1 MVDKLTY
8 KELEER
14 VNRLEKKVRSYE
26 DLKDVLSEMEGSCSR
41 LQQASFEGIAVHE
54 EGEVF
59 EANNAFSKITGY
71 EPFELIGMDL
81 LKLITPEWRDF
92 VSHNINSEY
101 EGSYEAVCLRKD
113 GSTLPVEI
121 RGKNTFFMERSQRI
135 VSFRNIE
142 ERKQA
147 EELYKIMADK
157 SQTGIYVVQDGK
169 FVYLNDIAVK
179 YTGYAPGELVGKD
192 SLYCVHPEDKKIL
205 IKNLRLALKNKSS
218 SPYIYRI
225 ITKDGNVRWIME
237 NVASTSYSGQRL
249 VLGNAMDITEI
260 KETRKRLE
268 ELENLEASI
277 LDAISHPVIG
287 LHSRRI
293 IFANNAVK
301 DVFGWN
307 PEDLIGQSSRVLYRD
322 DEEFDR
328 IGASFYPLFKKQ
340 KTITKEA
347 LCRKKDGTDIT
358 CLISSSRI
366 GEGIE
371 GKKVVAVYEDITE
384 RKKAQKRLLDYHD
397 KLRSLASELS
407 LTEERERRQIATAL
421 HDGIIQTMAVTKI
434 KLEALQESLSPAQ
447 VKDVIGLVNQLI
459 YETRSLTL
467 DLSPPVLYILGL
479 EAALEWLSEQFHEKH
494 GLHVDFQGDKSPKK
508 LDKDVSFFL
517 FRSTRELLMNV
528 VKHSGVKRAKVFL
541 ERKGEGVT
549 IRVEDNGKGFDTS
562 KQKVLMNWARGFG
575 LFSIRERLDFLGG
588 YFSVE
593 SKPGKG
599 TRVTMTISKTNQE
612 EGYVHEHQDS
622 SGR

>member
-1 MVDKLTY
+1 MVNKPTY
-8 KELEER
+8 KELGER
-14 VNRLEKKVRSYE
+14 VKRLEKKVRSYE
-26 DLKDVLSEMEGSCSR
+26 DLRDVLSEMEGSCSR

-54 EGEVF
+54 EGEIS
-59 EANNAFSKITGY
+59 EANNALSKITGY
-71 EPFELIGMDL
+71 ESFELIGMDL
-81 LKLITPEWRDF
+81 LNLITPEWRDF
-92 VSHNINSEY
+92 VSHNINSGY

-121 RGKNTFFMERSQRI
+121 RGRNTFFMERSQRI

-169 FVYLNDIAVK
+169 FVYLNDVAVK

-205 IKNLRLALKNKSS
+205 IKNLRLALKNESS

-260 KETRKRLE
+260 KETRKRLK

-287 LHSRRI
+287 LKNRRI

-322 DEEFDR
+322 DEEFDQ
-328 IGASFYPLFKKQ
+328 IGAAFYPLFKKQ

-358 CLISSSRI
+358 CLVSSSRI
-366 GEGIE
+366 GDGIE
-371 GKKVVAVYEDITE
+371 SKKVVAIYENITE

-479 EAALEWLSEQFHEKH
+479 EAALEWLSEQFQEKH
-494 GLHVDFQGDKSPKK
+494 GLHVDFQADKSPKK
-508 LDKDVSFFL
+508 LDKDISFFL

-528 VKHSGVKRAKVFL
+528 VKHANVKSAKVFL

-588 YFSVE
+588 CFSVE
-593 SKPGKG
+593 SNPGKG
-599 TRVTMTISKTNQE
+599 TRVTMTISKTKQE
-612 EGYVHEHQDS
+612 EGYPHEHQNS

>member
-1 MVDKLTY
+1 MVDKPTY

-14 VNRLEKKVRSYE
+14 VKRLERKVKSYE

-54 EGEVF
+54 EGEIS
-59 EANNAFSKITGY
+59 EANNALCRITGY
-71 EPFELIGMDL
+71 ELFELIGMNL

-92 VSHNINSEY
+92 VSHNINSGY
-101 EGSYEAVCLRKD
+101 KGSYEAVCLRKD

-121 RGKNTFFMERSQRI
+121 RGKNTFFMERNQRI
-135 VSFRNIE
+135 MSFRNIE

-147 EELYKIMADK
+147 EELYKIIADK

-169 FVYLNDIAVK
+169 FVYLNDIAAK
-179 YTGYAPGELVGKD
+179 YTGYAPGELVGKN
-192 SLYCVHPEDKKIL
+192 SLLCVHPEDKKIL
-205 IKNLRLALKNKSS
+205 IKNLRLALKNETS

-225 ITKDGNVRWIME
+225 ITRDGKVRWIME

-260 KETRKRLE
+260 KETKKRLK
-268 ELENLEASI
+268 ELENIEASI
-277 LDAISHPVIG
+277 LDAISHPVVG
-287 LHSRRI
+287 LENRRI
-293 IFANNAVK
+293 IFANNAVR

-307 PEDLIGQSSRVLYRD
+307 PEALIGQSSSVLYKN
-322 DEEFDR
+322 DEEFDQ
-328 IGASFYPLFKKQ
+328 IGAAFYPLLKKQ
-340 KTITKEA
+340 KTFTKEA

-358 CLISSSRI
+358 CLVSSSRI
-366 GEGIE
+366 GDGIE
-371 GKKVVAVYEDITE
+371 SKKVVAVYEDISE

-407 LTEERERRQIATAL
+407 LTEERERREIATAL

-434 KLEALQESLSPAQ
+434 KLEALQESLSPVQ
-447 VKDVIGLVNQLI
+447 VKGVIDLVNQLI

-467 DLSPPVLYILGL
+467 DLSPPVLHILGL
-479 EAALEWLSEQFHEKH
+479 EAALEWLSEQLQEKH
-494 GLHVDFQGDKSPKK
+494 GLHVDFQADKSSKK
-508 LDKDVSFFL
+508 LDKDISFFL

-528 VKHSGVKRAKVFL
+528 VKHAHVKRAKVFL
-541 ERKGEGVT
+541 ERENGVVT
-549 IRVEDNGKGFDTS
+549 IRVEDNGAGFDTS
-562 KQKVLMNWARGFG
+562 KQKVLMNWAKGFG
-575 LFSIRERLDFLGG
+575 LFSIRERLEFLGG

-599 TRVTMTISKTNQE
+599 TCVTMTISTAKQE
-612 EGYVHEHQDS
+612 EGYTHEHQDS

>member
-1 MVDKLTY
+1 MVNKPTY

-14 VNRLEKKVRSYE
+14 VKRLEKKVRSYE
-26 DLKDVLSEMEGSCSR
+26 DLRDVLSEMEGSCSR

-54 EGEVF
+54 EGEIS
-59 EANNAFSKITGY
+59 EANNALSKITGY

-81 LKLITPEWRDF
+81 LKLITPEWHDF
-92 VSHNINSEY
+92 VSHNINSGY

-121 RGKNTFFMERSQRI
+121 RGRNTFFMERNQRT

-157 SQTGIYVVQDGK
+157 SQTGIYVVQDRK
-169 FVYLNDIAVK
+169 FVYLNDIAAK

-205 IKNLRLALKNKSS
+205 IENLSLALKNESS

-225 ITKDGNVRWIME
+225 ITKDGNVRWLME

-249 VLGNAMDITEI
+249 ILGNAMDITEI
-260 KETRKRLE
+260 KETKKRLE
-268 ELENLEASI
+268 ELESLEASI

-287 LHSRRI
+287 FQNRRI

-301 DVFGWN
+301 DVFDWN

-322 DEEFDR
+322 DEEFDQ
-328 IGASFYPLFKKQ
+328 IGAAFYPLLKKQ
-340 KTITKEA
+340 KTFTKEA

-358 CLISSSRI
+358 CLVSSSRI
-366 GEGIE
+366 GDGIE
-371 GKKVVAVYEDITE
+371 GKKIVAVYEDITE

-397 KLRSLASELS
+397 KLRSLTSELS
-407 LTEERERRQIATAL
+407 LTEERERQQIATAL

-434 KLEALQESLSPAQ
+434 RLEALQESLSPAQ
-447 VKDVIGLVNQLI
+447 VKDVIDLVNQLI

-479 EAALEWLSEQFHEKH
+479 EAALEWLSEQLQEKH
-494 GLHVDFQGDKSPKK
+494 GLHVDFQADKSSKK
-508 LDKDVSFFL
+508 LDKDISFFL

-528 VKHSGVKRAKVFL
+528 VKHANVKRAKVFL
-541 ERKGEGVT
+541 ERKGMGVT
-549 IRVEDNGKGFDTS
+549 SRVEDDGKGFDTS

-593 SKPGKG
+593 SNPGKG
-599 TRVTMTISKTNQE
+599 TCVTMTISKTKQE
-612 EGYVHEHQDS
+612 DGYTHEHQDS